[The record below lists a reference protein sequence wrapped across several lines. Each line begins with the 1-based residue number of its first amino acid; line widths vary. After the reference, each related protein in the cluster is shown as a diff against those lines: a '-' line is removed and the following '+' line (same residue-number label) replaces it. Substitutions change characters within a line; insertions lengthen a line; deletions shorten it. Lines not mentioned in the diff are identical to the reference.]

1 MLTDTVTSPF
11 ATVGVVNDGGTESLG
26 VVTWTLTAPVAAGA
40 SGSVS
45 FTVDLASV
53 FPAGETVVS
62 NVAVATSPDDPTCA
76 LCTSPPVTTTV
87 TAGPA
92 LKVTKSVDLTTAV
105 PGDTL
110 TYTVNYTNE
119 GKAAASGVVLT
130 DTVTSPFA
138 TVGVVNDGGT
148 ESLGVVTWTLT
159 APVAA

>member
-87 TAGPA
+87 TAAGRR
-92 LKVTKSVDLTTAV
+92 
-105 PGDTL
+105 
-110 TYTVNYTNE
+110 
-119 GKAAASGVVLT
+119 
-130 DTVTSPFA
+130 
-138 TVGVVNDGGT
+138 
-148 ESLGVVTWTLT
+148 
-159 APVAA
+159 